1 MPTPVGV
8 ARQCLTAEAA
18 RALDEAVSVARRRG
32 HAQTTSLHAVSALL
46 SLPSS
51 SVLRDACSRA
61 RNSAYSPRLQFKAL
75 DLCLSVSL
83 DRAPSSHNNL
93 SSDHE
98 PPVSNSLMAAIKRSQ
113 ANQRRHPDNF
123 HLYHN
128 HPQQLQQLQQPQ
140 QPQQQQQQP
149 FSVSSVKVELQHLIL
164 SILDDPVV
172 SRVFAEAGFRSSEI
186 KLAILRP
193 LPHLFRSRGPPIFLC
208 NLPDQPRRSFSFP
221 FFSGFGEKEV
231 KEEDEEEVDVNN
243 FRRIGEV
250 LVRSRGRNPLLLGA
264 CANDALRRFTE
275 AVEKMKGGVLPL
287 ELCGLRVVC
296 IGKEMENLDGDVLGS
311 RLKEVALMAE
321 KSVGPGLVVSFGDLK
336 GFLNDGCVNKVRLV
350 VGELAKLLQ
359 LHYDKFWLLGAA
371 ASYESYLKFVGR
383 FPSIEKDWDLQLLPI
398 TSVRASSLHAESYQ
412 RPRSSL
418 MDSFVPF
425 GGFFPSQSDLKGPLN
440 GSLYCVPHC
449 HQYGERCEH
458 EVLAASKER
467 FTASAAEPYQP
478 NLPPWLQIAEF
489 GTTKGLNVKTKDDG
503 VLLDSSE
510 SGPPHKNSEK
520 TCQHLHQRSPDA
532 NTCPTVV
539 GFHCTDN
546 KKEDADNRSSKIR
559 EKSPSECI
567 DLNSHVPVDVQM
579 MSTSQSS
586 SPFPAVFKEKQ
597 EKYTSKLTDM
607 FQKVDD
613 LESGDGR
620 SCNLSNSSVCDGSQ
634 MSPTSVTS
642 VTTDLGLGICSSPT
656 SNKSNK
662 PPVQYT
668 MEPPKEIP
676 SRFSSNFNSADG
688 NILKHPSQ
696 SSSCLSFDHCGQVD
710 ARNPR
715 ILFEALSKEVSWQD
729 EALRVIV
736 KTVVYS
742 PTKRVKHH
750 RANQRGDIWM
760 NFVGPDRH
768 GKKKI
773 AVSLAELF
781 FGSRESFIF
790 VDLSSEE
797 MKGCNVKF
805 RGKTTLDF
813 IVGECCKKPLSVVFL
828 ENVDKAD
835 VVAQSSLSQ
844 AIKTGKIT
852 DSHGR
857 EVSVN
862 STIFVTSFSGYQNSS
877 MPTRGEPSNYSEER
891 ILRAKGGAIKIKVEH
906 VIGDIRSQTISVVNS
921 SIGAIPNLIFMNKRK
936 LIGEHEFHDPHLLSD
951 TAKRAHTTSSWLL
964 DLNLPAEENEPK
976 QTDDG
981 NSEHVSTENQN
992 LWLQDLYN
1000 LVDETV
1006 VFKPYDFDA
1015 LADRVLKVIRSNFKQ
1030 ILGSECSLQIQSEV
1044 MDQLL
1049 AAAYVS
1055 DRDMVVEN
1063 WVEQVLCG
1071 GFTEVRRRY
1080 NLTASSIVK
1089 LETCPQQASYVHLPP
1104 RIILD

>member
-1 MPTPVGV
+1 MPTPVAA
-8 ARQCLTAEAA
+8 ARQCLTPDAA

-51 SVLRDACSRA
+51 PLLRDACSRA
-61 RNSAYSPRLQFKAL
+61 RNCAYSPRLQFKAL

-83 DRAPSSHNNL
+83 DRAPSSHNH
-93 SSDHE
+93 SSADHD

-123 HLYHN
+123 HFSQGSYSPLDRGC
-128 HPQQLQQLQQPQ
+128 QK
-140 QPQQQQQQP
+140 QQQQQQP

-172 SRVFAEAGFRSSEI
+172 SRVFAEAGFRSSDI

-193 LPHLFRSRGPPIFLC
+193 LRPRGSPIFLC
-208 NLPDQPRRSFSFP
+208 NLSESPRRFP
-221 FFSGFGEKEV
+221 FFFGCGD
-231 KEEDEEEVDVNN
+231 EDGGGEN

-250 LVRSRGRNPLLLGA
+250 LVRSRGKNPLLLGA
-264 CANDALRRFTE
+264 CANDALRGFAE
-275 AVEKMKGGVLPL
+275 AVEKRREGALPV
-287 ELCGLRVVC
+287 ELLGLRVVC
-296 IGKEMENLDGDVLGS
+296 IAE
-311 RLKEVALMAE
+311 EVAGGDAE
-321 KSVGPGLVVSFGDLK
+321 VVGRRVREIGNLAEQCVGPGVVVSFGDLK
-336 GFLNDGCVNKVRLV
+336 GFVSDEEGEGLKSV

-359 LHYDKFWLLGAA
+359 VHYDKFWLIGAA
-371 ASYESYLKFVGR
+371 ATYESYLKFVGK

-398 TSVRASSLHAESYQ
+398 TSVKPPSESYH

-425 GGFFPSQSDLKGPLN
+425 GGFFSSQSDLKAPLN
-440 GSLYCVPHC
+440 SSFYCVPHC
-449 HQYGERCEH
+449 HQCGERCEH

-467 FTASAAEPYQP
+467 FCASSAADPHQSS
-478 NLPPWLQIAEF
+478 LPPWLQIAEF
-489 GTTKGLNVKTKDDG
+489 GSTKGLNVKTKDNG

-510 SGPPHKNSEK
+510 SGPLHKNLDKLS
-520 TCQHLHQRSPDA
+520 QHLLHRDA
-532 NTCPTVV
+532 NTFPTVV
-539 GFHCTDN
+539 GFHCGAEK
-546 KKEDADNRSSKIR
+546 KKEDVDNCRS
-559 EKSPSECI
+559 KSPSEYI
-567 DLNSHVPVDVQM
+567 NLNSHVPVGMQM
-579 MSTSQSS
+579 MPTSQSS
-586 SPFPAVFKEKQ
+586 SPFPAVFKAKQ
-597 EKYTSKLTDM
+597 EKYNSKLAEM
-607 FQKVDD
+607 FQKVEDHD
-613 LESGDGR
+613 SGDRR
-620 SCNLSNSSVCDGSQ
+620 SCNMSNSSVCDGSQ

-656 SNKSNK
+656 CNKLKK
-662 PPVQYT
+662 PAVQYT

-676 SRFSSNFNSADG
+676 SRFSPNNNVADG
-688 NILKHPSQ
+688 NMLKHPSQ
-696 SSSCLSFDHCGQVD
+696 SSSCLSFDYCGQVD
-710 ARNPR
+710 AKNPK

-729 EALRVIV
+729 EALRAIV
-736 KTVVYS
+736 KTIVCS
-742 PTKRVKHH
+742 PTKRVKH
-750 RANQRGDIWM
+750 RGPNQPGDIWM
-760 NFVGPDRH
+760 NFVGHDRL

-773 AVSLAELF
+773 AVSLAELLY
-781 FGSRESFIF
+781 GSRESFIF

-835 VVAQSSLSQ
+835 ILAQNSLSQ

-862 STIFVTSFSGYQNSS
+862 NTMFVFSFSDYQNSS
-877 MPTRGEPSNYSEER
+877 MPRGEPSNYSEER
-891 ILRAKGGAIKIKVEH
+891 ILRAKGGGIKIKVEH
-906 VIGDIRSQTISVVNS
+906 VIGDIRSQSISLTNNS
-921 SIGAIPNLIFMNKRK
+921 IDAIPNLNFLSKRK
-936 LIGEHEFHDPHLLSD
+936 LIGDNEFHDPHLLSD
-951 TAKRAHTTSSWLL
+951 TAKRAHTTSNWLL
-964 DLNLPAEENEPK
+964 DLNLPAEENEQK
-976 QTDDG
+976 QTNDG
-981 NSEHVSTENQN
+981 NSDHVVSTENQK
-992 LWLQDLYN
+992 LWLQDLCD

-1015 LADRVLKVIRSNFKQ
+1015 LADRVLKVIRSNFNK
-1030 ILGSECSLQIQSEV
+1030 ILGSKCALQIQTEV
-1044 MDQLL
+1044 MDQFL
-1049 AAAYVS
+1049 AAQYVS
-1055 DRDMVVEN
+1055 DRDTEVEN
-1063 WVEQVLCG
+1063 WVEEVLCE
-1071 GFTEVRRRY
+1071 GFTEIQRRY

-1089 LETCPQQASYVHLPP
+1089 LATCPEQAAGVHLPS